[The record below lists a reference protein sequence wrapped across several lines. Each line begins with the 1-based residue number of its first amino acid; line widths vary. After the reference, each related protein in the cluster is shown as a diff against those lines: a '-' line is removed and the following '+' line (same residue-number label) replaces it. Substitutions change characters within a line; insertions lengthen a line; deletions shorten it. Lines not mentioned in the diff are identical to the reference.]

1 MDEERDRTEG
11 AGNMIVIQRDSKA
24 IVTGSSGKL
33 GTAIV
38 DQLKIAGFS
47 VGIPT
52 RGDLYL
58 KASTPQVRNRFEHF
72 ADVLVNCAGKLGPIG
87 SFISSDW
94 DEWMDTIEVD
104 FMLAVRLCR
113 MVLPGMIARGY
124 GKIINIS
131 GGGATKGMPNFSAY
145 ASAKTALVRFTE
157 TLAAEVEQYH
167 IDVNAV
173 SPGPMYSAITE
184 QIIAAG
190 KENAG
195 LEAYDEACQ
204 TKDYNRTPEEAAR
217 LVAFLASHES
227 DGITGRLISAVHDPW
242 RSLRAGHLTRDQ
254 YTLRR
259 KV

>member
-1 MDEERDRTEG
+1 M
-11 AGNMIVIQRDSKA
+11 MKA
-24 IVTGSSGKL
+24 VVTGASRGLGAAIAKKL
-33 GTAIV
+33 R
-38 DQLKIAGFS
+38 DDGFF
-47 VGIPT
+47 VVCPK
-52 RGDLYL
+52 REDLLNALQDGEESY
-58 KASTPQVRNRFEHF
+58 T
-72 ADVLVNCAGKLGPIG
+72 DVLVNNAGQIGPIG
-87 SFISSDW
+87 PLVSADWNEWLKTLATDFI
-94 DEWMDTIEVD
+94 
-104 FMLAVRLCR
+104 LPARLCK
-113 MVLPGMIARGY
+113 MVLPGMIARKY

-242 RSLRAGHLTRDQ
+242 RSLKAGHLQRDQ

>member
-1 MDEERDRTEG
+1 M
-11 AGNMIVIQRDSKA
+11 MKA
-24 IVTGSSGKL
+24 VVTGASRGL
-33 GTAIV
+33 GAAIAQRLR
-38 DQLKIAGFS
+38 DDGFF
-47 VGIPT
+47 VVCPK
-52 RGDLYL
+52 R
-58 KASTPQVRNRFEHF
+58 EHLLEVLQGGEESYT
-72 ADVLVNCAGKLGPIG
+72 DILVNNAGEIGPIG
-87 SFISSDW
+87 PLVSADWNEWLKTLATDFI
-94 DEWMDTIEVD
+94 
-104 FMLAVRLCR
+104 LPARLCK
-113 MVLPGMIARGY
+113 MVLPGMIARKY

-190 KENAG
+190 ESAG
-195 LEAYDEACQ
+195 AEQWAEAVE
-204 TKDYNRTPEEAAR
+204 TKKKNRGPEEAAR

-259 KV
+259 

>member
-1 MDEERDRTEG
+1 MDAERAGTEG
-11 AGNMIVIQRDSKA
+11 TGMMKA
-24 IVTGSSGKL
+24 VVTGASRGLGWAIAQKL
-33 GTAIV
+33 R
-38 DQLKIAGFS
+38 DDGFF
-47 VGIPT
+47 VVCPK
-52 RGDLYL
+52 RQDLLNVLQDGEESY
-58 KASTPQVRNRFEHF
+58 T
-72 ADVLVNCAGKLGPIG
+72 DVLVNNAGEIGPIG
-87 SFISSDW
+87 PLVSADWNEWLKTLATDFI
-94 DEWMDTIEVD
+94 
-104 FMLAVRLCR
+104 LPARLCK
-113 MVLPGMIARGY
+113 MVLPGMIARKY

-190 KENAG
+190 ESAG
-195 LEAYDEACQ
+195 VEQWAEAVE
-204 TKDYNRTPEEAAR
+204 TKKKNRGPEEAAR